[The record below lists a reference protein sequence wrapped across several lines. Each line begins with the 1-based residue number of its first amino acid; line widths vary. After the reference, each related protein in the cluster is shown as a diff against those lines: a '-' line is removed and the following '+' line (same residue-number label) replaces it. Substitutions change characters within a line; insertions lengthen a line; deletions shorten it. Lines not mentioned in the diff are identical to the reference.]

1 MLKYEQNYENEG
13 FWISDREVQ
22 NVPIHWH
29 AYYEVELCMGGNGIQ
44 ILNGVQFPINR
55 GTLSL
60 LTPRDFHRIEC
71 ESGSL
76 QIKTFCFY
84 ENIISPSIVQLFRD
98 NSAPFRVTYSD
109 EDYEH
114 ILRCYRE
121 LEAEDAK
128 NDSIKRFALK
138 RRIELICMDVIRK
151 AVRERVEN
159 KTANSVESSEY
170 RDLHAI
176 RTVLTYINEHYHEQL
191 SREQMAEMLHISPS
205 YFSTLFK
212 ETLGISFS
220 HYVTDLRM
228 ERAMHLIRFSDEPIR
243 SIAYAIGYN
252 SSSLFYRKFE
262 EYYHTV
268 PSKIQRQNGRKGR
281 EM

>member
-29 AYYEVELCMGGNGIQ
+29 AYYEVELCMDGNGIQ
-44 ILNGVQFPINR
+44 IINGVQFPICR

-71 ESGSL
+71 ETGS
-76 QIKTFCFY
+76 IKLRTFCFY
-84 ENIISPSIVQLFRD
+84 ENTISSSITQLMRE
-98 NSAPFRVTYSD
+98 NNAPFRVNYSD
-109 EDYEH
+109 AGYEEMLRYYKALEEEDNKTDT
-114 ILRCYRE
+114 IR
-121 LEAEDAK
+121 K
-128 NDSIKRFALK
+128 FALK
-138 RRIELICMDVIRK
+138 RRIELICMEIMRK
-151 AVRERVEN
+151 ALDERKVN
-159 KTANSVESSEY
+159 KTPYSIDSSEY
-170 RDLHAI
+170 RDLHSI
-176 RTVLTYINEHYHEQL
+176 RTVLTFINEHYHEHL

-220 HYVTDLRM
+220 RYVTDLRM

-243 SIAYAIGYN
+243 SIAYSVGYN
-252 SSSLFYRKFE
+252 SGSLFYRKFE

-268 PSKIQRQNGRKGR
+268 PSKIQRQNGRKDR
-281 EM
+281 E